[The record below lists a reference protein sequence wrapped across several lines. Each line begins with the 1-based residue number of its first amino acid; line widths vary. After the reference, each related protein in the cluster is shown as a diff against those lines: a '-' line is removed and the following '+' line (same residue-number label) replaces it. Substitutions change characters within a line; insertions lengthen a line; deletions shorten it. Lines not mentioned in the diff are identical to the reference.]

1 MDPQK
6 PVPSRSA
13 LSRERKR
20 RRGSALSHMRK
31 GNPHGGWKSSSLSR
45 LPLWPLCPL
54 RGRPSHR
61 RRRDFL
67 FPEGIPP
74 LASFRVP
81 GSQFRVGW
89 EDSRSPARSLTLG
102 QRGVPLPPREQ
113 PGGPWVTDTLRWAP
127 SVWLPPPKGHC
138 LGKTVRK
145 TPLARCGEH
154 PGCEAAAPRLPPGP
168 RGRSSGR
175 SPWVFRAGVNS
186 AGGRAVGAGE
196 LGGTRGFCG
205 GMDARVRA
213 GARRHGRHGGVQ
225 LQPTSPP
232 PRVPADTRVTRTRTG
247 ARDRPVT
254 RATPLTAP
262 RRSLLGFQN

>member
-1 MDPQK
+1 MFKRRSVDPQK

-89 EDSRSPARSLTLG
+89 EDSCSPARSLTLG
-102 QRGVPLPPREQ
+102 QRGVPLPP
-113 PGGPWVTDTLRWAP
+113 PG
-127 SVWLPPPKGHC
+127 
-138 LGKTVRK
+138 
-145 TPLARCGEH
+145 
-154 PGCEAAAPRLPPGP
+154 
-168 RGRSSGR
+168 
-175 SPWVFRAGVNS
+175 
-186 AGGRAVGAGE
+186 
-196 LGGTRGFCG
+196 
-205 GMDARVRA
+205 
-213 GARRHGRHGGVQ
+213 
-225 LQPTSPP
+225 
-232 PRVPADTRVTRTRTG
+232 
-247 ARDRPVT
+247 
-254 RATPLTAP
+254 TA
-262 RRSLLGFQN
+262 RRSLGDRYASLGPFRVAATA